1 MIAFGCDH
9 GGVELKDF
17 LVVRLRSKSI
27 DVHDH
32 GTFDRQ
38 SVDYPDYAREV
49 AQRVASGEVD
59 RGVLICTSGIGMSIA
74 ANKFPGIRAA
84 LVQDLDGA
92 RSSREHNDANI
103 LVLSGAK
110 TEPPLALQIVET
122 WLSTPFAGGRHQRR
136 VDKISQVELALG
148 TTLGGKS
155 KNSAKVLMSFLEET
169 DPKVYAAIQKE
180 TQRLEDN
187 LELIASEN
195 VVSEAVLEAQGSVMT
210 NKYAEGYP
218 GKRYYGG
225 CEFVDEVES
234 LAIARAKELFGAD
247 HANVQPH
254 SGSQANMTVY
264 LSVLKPGDTYLGM
277 NLAHGGHLSMGSP
290 VNFSGF
296 IYKVIPYGVSEKS
309 ETIDYDELERLA
321 KEHRPK
327 LIVAGASAYPRI
339 IDYARFR
346 QIADQVGALLMVDMA
361 HIAGLVAAG
370 LHPSPVPYADFV
382 TTTTHKTLRGPRGGM
397 VLCKAEHA
405 KTVDSKVFP
414 GMQGGPLM
422 HVIAAKAVAL
432 KEALSPEFKVY
443 QQQIVKNAQALA
455 KGLMNKGFRLTSDGT
470 DNHLMLV
477 DLRKSELTGKAAQE
491 SLDKARITVNRN
503 AVPFDTRSPF
513 VTSGIRIGTPAVTT
527 RAMQENEM
535 TAIADF
541 ISRALSH
548 VNDDSVLSAIGDE
561 VGELCK
567 KFPVYP
573 HRLANKRKA
582 EDRR

>member
-1 MIAFGCDH
+1 
-9 GGVELKDF
+9 
-17 LVVRLRSKSI
+17 
-27 DVHDH
+27 
-32 GTFDRQ
+32 
-38 SVDYPDYAREV
+38 
-49 AQRVASGEVD
+49 
-59 RGVLICTSGIGMSIA
+59 
-74 ANKFPGIRAA
+74 
-84 LVQDLDGA
+84 
-92 RSSREHNDANI
+92 
-103 LVLSGAK
+103 
-110 TEPPLALQIVET
+110 
-122 WLSTPFAGGRHQRR
+122 
-136 VDKISQVELALG
+136 
-148 TTLGGKS
+148 
-155 KNSAKVLMSFLEET
+155 MSFLEQT
-169 DPKVYAAIQKE
+169 DADVFAAIEKE
-180 TQRLEDN
+180 TQRLEGN

-195 VVSEAVLEAQGSVMT
+195 VVSEAVLEAQGCVMT

-234 LAIARAKELFGAD
+234 LAIERAKELFGAD

-254 SGSQANMTVY
+254 SGSQANMTIY

-296 IYKVIPYGVSEKS
+296 IYKVIPYGVCEKT
-309 ETIDYDELERLA
+309 ETIDYDEVERLA

-339 IDYARFR
+339 IDYPRFR
-346 QIADQVGALLMVDMA
+346 KIADEIGAYLMVDMA

-382 TTTTHKTLRGPRGGM
+382 TTTTHKTLRGPRGGL

-432 KEALSPEFKVY
+432 KEALSPQFKIY
-443 QQQIVKNAQALA
+443 QRQIVKNAQTLA
-455 KGLMNKGFRLTSDGT
+455 KALMSSGFRLTSEGT

-477 DLRKSELTGKAAQE
+477 DLRKSELTGKVAQE
-491 SLDKARITVNRN
+491 TLDKARITVNRN
-503 AVPFDTRSPF
+503 SVPFDTRSPF
-513 VTSGIRIGTPAVTT
+513 VTSGVRIGTPAVTT
-527 RAMQENEM
+527 RGMKEKEM
-535 TAIADF
+535 ERIADF
-541 ISRALSH
+541 IARALRQ
-548 VNDDSVLSAIGDE
+548 VNDDGALRAVADE

-573 HRLANKRKA
+573 HRLGKG
-582 EDRR
+582 